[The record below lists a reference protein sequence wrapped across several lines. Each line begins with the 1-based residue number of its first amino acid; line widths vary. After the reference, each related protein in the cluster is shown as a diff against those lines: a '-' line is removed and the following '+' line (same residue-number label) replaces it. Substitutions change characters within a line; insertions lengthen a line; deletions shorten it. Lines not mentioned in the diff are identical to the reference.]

1 MKNLVYFKICDNKNN
16 CNKTKQHKIVFRRT
30 IDNLIKYMNNYK
42 FKLMLKYNWIEKI
55 YKDGKQIYVIYME
68 KESDRKNI
76 IEEKEIKILKK
87 INKKIIKTKNEDK
100 NIKIILS
107 KQIKSLIQKHKNVH
121 RIEQLKEILLDSI
134 CNKDL
139 YKETLETVVKKVIQQ
154 KNEIPEEQ
162 SVYVLINSNSNQ
174 YMPLIRKL
182 IKNYKMLNIV
192 TKNVNQFKTFEENA
206 EKNFELVSILNN
218 KRKSI
223 SKAKYIINI
232 DFKNEE
238 LLEYYINRTAIIFN
252 IKDNESIKL
261 NNFDG
266 VIINNININ
275 KSTEEFNKKDYYEE
289 VKNKKFPSNVFVK
302 PYIEGLTGLMK
313 KTDLMVSRAGASTLS
328 EIIALKVPSI
338 LIPSPYVTNNHQ
350 YKNALDLINR
360 KACVLLEEKD
370 LKGDILVRKID
381 EVLSDKN
388 KISEMKK
395 GLETLYI
402 KDSAEK
408 IYQIIKEISGE
419 KNGNN

>member
-1 MKNLVYFKICDNKNN
+1 MKNLVYFKICYNKNN
-16 CNKTKQHKIVFRRT
+16 CNKTKQHKIVFGRT

-55 YKDGKQIYVIYME
+55 DKDGKQIYVIYME
-68 KESDRKNI
+68 KESDRKNT
-76 IEEKEIKILKK
+76 IEDKEIKILKK
-87 INKKIIKTKNEDK
+87 INKKIIRIKNEDK

-121 RIEQLKEILLDSI
+121 RIEQLKEIWQNSI

-139 YKETLETVVKKVIQQ
+139 YKEILEMVVKKVIQQ
-154 KNEIPEEQ
+154 RNEIPEEQ
-162 SVYVLINSNSNQ
+162 SVYVLINSNSTQ

-182 IKNYKMLNIV
+182 IKNHKMLNIV

-275 KSTEEFNKKDYYEE
+275 KSTEEFNKKDYYKEDKKYLEE
-289 VKNKKFPSNVFVK
+289 ILQD
-302 PYIEGLTGLMK
+302 IEKG
-313 KTDLMVSRAGASTLS
+313 
-328 EIIALKVPSI
+328 
-338 LIPSPYVTNNHQ
+338 Q
-350 YKNALDLINR
+350 YQLEGNYGIINR
-360 KACVLLEEKD
+360 
-370 LKGDILVRKID
+370 LK
-381 EVLSDKN
+381 
-388 KISEMKK
+388 
-395 GLETLYI
+395 
-402 KDSAEK
+402 
-408 IYQIIKEISGE
+408 
-419 KNGNN
+419 

>member
-1 MKNLVYFKICDNKNN
+1 MKITNN
-16 CNKTKQHKIVFRRT
+16 IATKQIFKGYDAAPLKALHISSYWTKIGDELEN
-30 IDNLIKYMNNYK
+30 IAN
-42 FKLMLKYNWIEKI
+42 
-55 YKDGKQIYVIYME
+55 
-68 KESDRKNI
+68 KENFDLSP
-76 IEEKEIKILKK
+76 
-87 INKKIIKTKNEDK
+87 NKKLVLIVMGSLGSKTISNKM
-100 NIKIILS
+100 
-107 KQIKSLIQKHKNVH
+107 KSMLTLFN
-121 RIEQLKEILLDSI
+121 
-134 CNKDL
+134 NKD
-139 YKETLETVVKKVIQQ
+139 YEV
-154 KNEIPEEQ
+154 
-162 SVYVLINSNSNQ
+162 
-174 YMPLIRKL
+174 MF
-182 IKNYKMLNIV
+182 V
-192 TKNVNQFKTFEENA
+192 T
-206 EKNFELVSILNN
+206 
-218 KRKSI
+218 
-223 SKAKYIINI
+223 
-232 DFKNEE
+232 
-238 LLEYYINRTAIIFN
+238 
-252 IKDNESIKL
+252 
-261 NNFDG
+261 G
-266 VIINNININ
+266 
-275 KSTEEFNKKDYYEE
+275 KDYYEE